1 MNGRAENLA
10 SYDPTTNKWKEWRV
24 PGDSPIPY
32 GVYVDEKDIVWLT
45 NWAVENGTQTLLRFD
60 PTKEKFEAFPLPSD
74 HSDIHQLNGRPGE
87 VWAAEAGIDKILL
100 IRTGD

>member
-1 MNGRAENLA
+1 MGRAGNLA

-45 NWAVENGTQTLLRFD
+45 NWAVENGAQTLLRFD
-60 PTKEKFEAFPLPSD
+60 PTKEKFEAFPLPS
-74 HSDIHQLNGRPGE
+74 
-87 VWAAEAGIDKILL
+87 GIISIYINLMDSLARYRQQRLASIKYS
-100 IRTGD
+100 